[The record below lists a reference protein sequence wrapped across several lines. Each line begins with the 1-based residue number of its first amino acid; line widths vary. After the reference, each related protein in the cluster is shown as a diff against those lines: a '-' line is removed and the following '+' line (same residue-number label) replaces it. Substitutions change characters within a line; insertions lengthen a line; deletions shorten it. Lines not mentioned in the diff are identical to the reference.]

1 MQFKTQYDARDRIFS
16 DPGSPEHI
24 TYAGYYDDKGRVV
37 LEESGRENI
46 YDFIQSHA
54 ESCDIHVLMKRYQ
67 NGDVNALSQK
77 QGFYGDFL
85 DFPKTYAE
93 ALNHM
98 NEMER
103 QFMALPVETREKFG
117 NSFSE
122 FLAASAEPDF
132 LDRLGIKKESV
143 VESNPAIPPVET
155 KPEIKEVS
163 KV

>member
-24 TYAGYYDDKGRVV
+24 TYAGHYDEKGRVV

-67 NGDVNALSQK
+67 NGDVDALSQK

-117 NSFSE
+117 NSFTE

-143 VESNPAIPPVET
+143 SEPVPDIPDVET
-155 KPEIKEVS
+155 KEVS
-163 KV
+163 KE

>member
-1 MQFKTQYDARDRIFS
+1 MQFKTQYDARDRVFS

-24 TYAGYYDDKGRVV
+24 TYAGHYDDKGRVV

-46 YDFIQSHA
+46 YDYIQSFA
-54 ESCDIHVLMKRYQ
+54 DSCDIHVLMNRYQ
-67 NGDVNALSQK
+67 NGDVTALSQK
-77 QGFYGDFL
+77 QGFFGDFL

-103 QFMALPVETREKFG
+103 QFMSLPPETREKFG

-122 FLAASAEPDF
+122 FLAASGESDF
-132 LDRLGIKKESV
+132 LDRLGFKKESV
-143 VESNPAIPPVET
+143 VEPVPAIPEV
-155 KPEIKEVS
+155 KEVT
-163 KV
+163 KE

>member
-1 MQFKTQYDARDRIFS
+1 MEFKTQYDARERVFTE
-16 DPGSPEHI
+16 PGSPEHI
-24 TYAGYYDDKGRVV
+24 TYAGHYDEKGRVV

-67 NGDVNALSQK
+67 NGDVEALSQK

-117 NSFSE
+117 NSFTE

-143 VESNPAIPPVET
+143 TEPDPDISQDD
-155 KPEIKEVS
+155 IKEVS
-163 KV
+163 KE

>member
-1 MQFKTQYDARDRIFS
+1 MQFKTQYDARDRVFS

-24 TYAGYYDDKGRVV
+24 TYAGHYDDKGRVV

-46 YDFIQSHA
+46 YDYIQSFA
-54 ESCDIHVLMKRYQ
+54 DSCDIHVLMNRYQ
-67 NGDVNALSQK
+67 NGDVTALSQK
-77 QGFYGDFL
+77 QGFFGDFL

-103 QFMALPVETREKFG
+103 QFMSLPPETREKFG

-122 FLAASAEPDF
+122 FLAASGESDF

-143 VESNPAIPPVET
+143 VDPVPAIPEV
-155 KPEIKEVS
+155 KEVT
-163 KV
+163 KE

>member
-24 TYAGYYDDKGRVV
+24 TYAGHYDEKGRVV

-67 NGDVNALSQK
+67 NGDIDALSQK

-117 NSFSE
+117 NSFTE

-132 LDRLGIKKESV
+132 LDRLGIKKEAATEPV
-143 VESNPAIPPVET
+143 PAIPQDET
-155 KPEIKEVS
+155 KEVIKE
-163 KV
+163 

>member
-1 MQFKTQYDARDRIFS
+1 MEFKTQYDARDRVFT

-24 TYAGYYDDKGRVV
+24 TYAGHYDEKGRVV

-67 NGDVNALSQK
+67 NGDVEALSQK

-103 QFMALPVETREKFG
+103 QFMALPVEIREKFG
-117 NSFSE
+117 NSFTE

-143 VESNPAIPPVET
+143 SEPDPDISQD
-155 KPEIKEVS
+155 EIKEVS
-163 KV
+163 KE

>member
-1 MQFKTQYDARDRIFS
+1 MEFKTQYDARDRIFS

-24 TYAGYYDDKGRVV
+24 TYAGHYDEKGRVV

-67 NGDVNALSQK
+67 NGDVEALSQK

-117 NSFSE
+117 NSFTE

-132 LDRLGIKKESV
+132 LDRLGIKKEPAAEPV
-143 VESNPAIPPVET
+143 PAIPQVDT
-155 KPEIKEVS
+155 KEVT
-163 KV
+163 KE

>member
-24 TYAGYYDDKGRVV
+24 TYAGHYDEKGRVV

-67 NGDVNALSQK
+67 NGDVDALSQK

-117 NSFSE
+117 NSFTE
-122 FLAASAEPDF
+122 FLAASGEADF
-132 LDRLGIKKESV
+132 LDKLGIKAEEPKEV
-143 VESNPAIPPVET
+143 TPAIPV
-155 KPEIKEVS
+155 KEEV
-163 KV
+163 KE

>member
-1 MQFKTQYDARDRIFS
+1 MEFKTQYDARDRVFT

-24 TYAGYYDDKGRVV
+24 TYAGHYDEKGRVV

-54 ESCDIHVLMKRYQ
+54 ESCDIHVLLKRYQ
-67 NGDVNALSQK
+67 NGDVEALSQK

-117 NSFSE
+117 NSFTE

-143 VESNPAIPPVET
+143 TEPDPDISQD
-155 KPEIKEVS
+155 EIKEVS
-163 KV
+163 KE

>member
-1 MQFKTQYDARDRIFS
+1 MEFKTQYDARDRIFS

-24 TYAGYYDDKGRVV
+24 TYSGHYDEKGRVV
-37 LEESGRENI
+37 LEESGRENL
-46 YDFIQSHA
+46 YDYIQSYA
-54 ESCDIHVLMKRYQ
+54 ESCDIHVLMKRYA
-67 NGDVNALSQK
+67 NGDVDALSQK

-117 NSFSE
+117 NSFTE
-122 FLAASAEPDF
+122 FLAASGEADF
-132 LDRLGIKKESV
+132 LDKLGIKAEEPKEV
-143 VESNPAIPPVET
+143 TPAIPL
-155 KPEIKEVS
+155 KEEV
-163 KV
+163 KE

>member
-1 MQFKTQYDARDRIFS
+1 MQFKTQYDARERIQTN
-16 DPGSPEHI
+16 PGSPEHI
-24 TYAGYYDDKGRVV
+24 TYAGHYDEKGRVV

-54 ESCDIHVLMKRYQ
+54 DSCDIHVLMKRYQ
-67 NGDVNALSQK
+67 NGDVNALSQA
-77 QGFYGDFL
+77 QGFFGDVL

-103 QFMALPVETREKFG
+103 QFMSLPAETRQKFG

-132 LDRLGIKKESV
+132 LDRLGIKIEKEPVPAISV
-143 VESNPAIPPVET
+143 VEP
-155 KPEIKEVS
+155 KKEDV
-163 KV
+163 KE

>member
-1 MQFKTQYDARDRIFS
+1 
-16 DPGSPEHI
+16 
-24 TYAGYYDDKGRVV
+24 
-37 LEESGRENI
+37 
-46 YDFIQSHA
+46 
-54 ESCDIHVLMKRYQ
+54 MKRYQ
-67 NGDVNALSQK
+67 NGDVAAFSQK

-117 NSFSE
+117 NSFTE

-143 VESNPAIPPVET
+143 SEPVPDIPQV
-155 KPEIKEVS
+155 
-163 KV
+163 